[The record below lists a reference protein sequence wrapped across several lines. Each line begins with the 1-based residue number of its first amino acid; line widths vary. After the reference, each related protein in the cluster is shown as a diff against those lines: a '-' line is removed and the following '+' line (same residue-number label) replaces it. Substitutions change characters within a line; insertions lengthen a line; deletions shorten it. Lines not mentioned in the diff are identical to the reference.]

1 MESIDVNKVIFDFI
15 SEMKYF
21 ENAHVLGCYFYGSY
35 LTGLNNENSDID
47 LHIVFDNSDTKH
59 LIRGVKYISGIKI
72 EYFEKPISDL
82 YLSVDNGYNSR
93 NAAWLSII
101 GTSRIIFDRTGQL
114 NALQQYAINKYKE
127 PLPRLDIETV
137 KEYISI
143 IGNRMEKLEKC
154 AVDNSPDF
162 IRLYHL
168 TIEKIRKFYHDV
180 NGLAQVQTTKVYRV
194 YTDEQYRE
202 SYSGYEIPEP
212 EFIAIYLDATSD
224 DSSPYL
230 ERFEKVKKLFDLA
243 KNGIDLGEEYSI
255 LIKSRNQSTDN
266 NH

>member
-59 LIRGVKYISGIKI
+59 LIRGVKYSSGIK
-72 EYFEKPISDL
+72 
-82 YLSVDNGYNSR
+82 
-93 NAAWLSII
+93 
-101 GTSRIIFDRTGQL
+101 TGQL
-114 NALQQYAINKYKE
+114 NALQQYAISKYKE
-127 PLPRLDIETV
+127 PLPRLDSETV

-143 IGNRMEKLEKC
+143 ISNRMEKLEKC
-154 AVDNSPDF
+154 AADNSPNF
-162 IRLYHL
+162 IHLYHL

-180 NGLAQVQTTKVYRV
+180 NGLAQVQTSKVYRV

-212 EFIAIYLDATSD
+212 EFIAIY
-224 DSSPYL
+224 
-230 ERFEKVKKLFDLA
+230 F
-243 KNGIDLGEEYSI
+243 GISFYSFYFFYYF
-255 LIKSRNQSTDN
+255 NYFN
-266 NH
+266 